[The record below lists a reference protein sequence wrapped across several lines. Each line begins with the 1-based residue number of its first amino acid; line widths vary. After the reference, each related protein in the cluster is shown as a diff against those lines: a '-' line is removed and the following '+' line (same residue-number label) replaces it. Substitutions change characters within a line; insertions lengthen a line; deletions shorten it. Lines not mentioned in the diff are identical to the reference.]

1 MAAQAGVRYSLKN
14 PKSYIDNNINGF
26 FNILEACKKF
36 KIKKL
41 LFASSSS
48 VYGLNKKLPYKE
60 NRIADHPIQLYAA
73 TKRSNELMA
82 HAYSYLYKIPVIGL
96 RFFTVY
102 GPWGRPDMCLFKF
115 TKNILNSDQ
124 IELYNYGKH
133 SRDFTYIDDA
143 INIIIRLIKFTL
155 KPNLTWHKKEND
167 PSSSSIKFKIINV
180 SCGQKVSIRDF
191 VKQIE
196 RNLKLKAKIKFL
208 PLQQGDMINSF
219 SSKKNLKSYITIPRI
234 TNYKKGVKKF
244 ILWYLNY
251 YKKKM

>member
-1 MAAQAGVRYSLKN
+1 
-14 PKSYIDNNINGF
+14 
-26 FNILEACKKF
+26 
-36 KIKKL
+36 
-41 LFASSSS
+41 
-48 VYGLNKKLPYKE
+48 LNKKIPYKE

-143 INIIIRLIKFTL
+143 INIVIRLLKFSL
-155 KPNLTWHKKEND
+155 KPNLKWHKKEND
-167 PSSSSIKFKIINV
+167 PSSSRIRFKIINV

-219 SSKKNLKSYITIPRI
+219 SSKRNLKNYIKIPRI

-244 ILWYLNY
+244 ILWYLDY
-251 YKKKM
+251 YQKIKKSN